1 VTDTLH
7 QEPERDQFKSESP
20 IRAFTDWQVNGRYAL
35 GKGFRPSLQH
45 VVPYLEAMER
55 KEGWRIV
62 QVLEA
67 GTQTP
72 SFLFRCVRE
81 ASDDELRERY
91 AHLDFQLP
99 AKVATGLRQVTG
111 DMVHAIKGTTW
122 PHKRKEEFYGFAD
135 RVNGYA
141 AELEAAREPGTE
153 EVVIQ
158 TYPLDIREHPAFADK
173 WTDHGSDIDIP
184 VAYHEEALR
193 FIADKRGMDAD
204 RLVADFML
212 YFKER
217 NQPNQVSHKTFYQQL
232 QFILPAAK
240 TLELKQLIDQFR
252 VSKQSPVEVTSAP
265 PVSAIGDDPINPKH
279 YAGREC
285 ADIGERL
292 TANGYQILKYCW
304 RLGKKD
310 DPCQEL
316 GKAIWYGESESE
328 LLRVL
333 ARAQG
338 WRAVRPNVTGIKDSA
353 AFLED
358 RIADQPQFTQNI
370 ARMLWA
376 GYSQRQLQAILEAIN
391 EHRFHLDC
399 GRGLAI

>member
-1 VTDTLH
+1 MTDTLH

-20 IRAFTDWQVNGRYAL
+20 IRAFTNWTVQGRYAL
-35 GKGFRPSLQH
+35 GKGFRPSLAH
-45 VVPYLEAMER
+45 VIPYLNAMET
-55 KEGWRIV
+55 KEGWQIV

-67 GTQTP
+67 DTQTP
-72 SFLFRCVRE
+72 SFLFRQSYVVPDDVLIERLRGDEVLKQQVRDLLCPVMPEIAERTYEVRGKITLDDVDAFLKEQGLVLAACPDGVFRMYKAESDRPETYAMEYFTRDQDGNVSMTRAAFDDMPDWVTE
-81 ASDDELRERY
+81 ALPNFGIEPPYIRNREGFEEAATKMDAMRERAEADFSDDVDPASR
-91 AHLDFQLP
+91 DPLP
-99 AKVATGLRQVTG
+99 
-111 DMVHAIKGTTW
+111 
-122 PHKRKEEFYGFAD
+122 
-135 RVNGYA
+135 
-141 AELEAAREPGTE
+141 
-153 EVVIQ
+153 
-158 TYPLDIREHPAFADK
+158 
-173 WTDHGSDIDIP
+173 
-184 VAYHEEALR
+184 
-193 FIADKRGMDAD
+193 
-204 RLVADFML
+204 
-212 YFKER
+212 
-217 NQPNQVSHKTFYQQL
+217 
-232 QFILPAAK
+232 
-240 TLELKQLIDQFR
+240 
-252 VSKQSPVEVTSAP
+252 PVE
-265 PVSAIGDDPINPKH
+265 AIGDDPINPKH

-292 TANGYQILKYCW
+292 SANGYQILKYCW

-316 GKAIWYGESESE
+316 GKALWYGESESE

-338 WRAVRPNVTGIKDSA
+338 WRSARPNVTGIKDPA